1 MTNEAEPK
9 LAAPGAGLPRIELW
23 IARFLFARRLRSGTV
38 WMNSHNRLFAE
49 AETGGSRDSGYGR
62 LHGVQ
67 GLDDFLQTKHVYYE
81 LGQ

>member
-1 MTNEAEPK
+1 VWGRDATRAR
-9 LAAPGAGLPRIELW
+9 RI
-23 IARFLFARRLRSGTV
+23 ARRLRSGTV
-38 WMNSHNRLFAE
+38 WMNSHNRLFPE